1 MAMLTTEQ
9 SSRMIDRLAPLI
21 GIQGEVDGCMVEL
34 VEVLDEG
41 PRGLPGVALM
51 SMGSQRSIQANQ
63 YGNPLCRHSEV
74 RTLSLLSEVERDLHP
89 VLRQLLPENV
99 VEELRALLAD

>member
-51 SMGSQRSIQANQ
+51 SMGSRRSIQANQ

-89 VLRQLLPENV
+89 VLRQLLPDNV
-99 VEELRALLAD
+99 VAELRALLAD

>member
-1 MAMLTTEQ
+1 MDMLTTEQ
-9 SSRMIDRLAPLI
+9 SRHMIDTLAPLI

-51 SMGSQRSIQANQ
+51 EMGAARAIQANQ
-63 YGNPLCRHSEV
+63 YGNPLCRQSRI
-74 RTLSLLSEVERDLHP
+74 RTLAVLSEVERDLHP
-89 VLRQLLPENV
+89 VLRHLLPEDV
-99 VEELRALLAD
+99 VSELRSLLSR

>member
-9 SSRMIDRLAPLI
+9 STRMIDRLAPLI

-34 VEVLDEG
+34 IEVLDEG

-51 SMGSQRSIQANQ
+51 TMGAQRSIQANQ

-74 RTLSLLSEVERDLHP
+74 RTLPLLSEVERDLHP
-89 VLRQLLPENV
+89 VLRKLLPDEIV
-99 VEELRALLAD
+99 ADLRALLSD

>member
-1 MAMLTTEQ
+1 MATLTTEQ
-9 SSRMIDRLAPLI
+9 SSRMIDLLAPLI

-34 VEVLDEG
+34 IEVLDEG

-51 SMGSQRSIQANQ
+51 TMGAERRIQTNQ

-74 RTLSLLSEVERDLHP
+74 RTLSLLSEVEHDLHP
-89 VLRQLLPENV
+89 VLRQLLPESV
-99 VEELRALLAD
+99 VADIRALLAD

>member
-1 MAMLTTEQ
+1 MDLLTTEQ
-9 SSRMIDRLAPLI
+9 SSRMIDVLAPLI

-51 SMGSQRSIQANQ
+51 EMGSDRAIQANQ
-63 YGNPLCRHSEV
+63 YGNPLCRHSRI
-74 RTLSLLSEVERDLHP
+74 RTLAILSEIERDLHP
-89 VLRQLLPENV
+89 VLRHLLPDDV
-99 VEELRALLAD
+99 VDELRSLLSR

>member
-9 SSRMIDRLAPLI
+9 STRMIDRLAPLI
-21 GIQGEVDGCMVEL
+21 GVQGEVDGCMVEL
-34 VEVLDEG
+34 IEVLDEG

-51 SMGSQRSIQANQ
+51 TIGSERSIQANQ

-74 RTLSLLSEVERDLHP
+74 RTLSLLSEVECDLHP
-89 VLRQLLPENV
+89 VLRQLLPDSV
-99 VEELRALLAD
+99 VADLRALLSD

>member
-9 SSRMIDRLAPLI
+9 STRMIDLLAPLI

-51 SMGSQRSIQANQ
+51 TMGPERSIQANQ
-63 YGNPLCRHSEV
+63 YGNPLCRHSET

-89 VLRQLLPENV
+89 VLRQLLPESV
-99 VEELRALLAD
+99 VAELRGLLTE